1 MKNMDEI
8 EQLNQKGFVLK
19 KGFFNPNELD
29 NLKDEGQKIFF
40 NQIKK
45 FGIASKYSS
54 EENFNLNLFRL
65 FAEYPDIF
73 INCAQQIQNLISVY
87 RIAVSDEIIRTL
99 KGYGVSFPTMIVK
112 PVVFFSHKK
121 LSKKVE
127 NWKTPPHQ
135 DWGSI
140 QSSLDTTI
148 VWVPWV
154 DVTKDIGPLEIIE
167 GSHKLGN
174 VTSGKQ
180 GDFKTFN
187 DEEYKD
193 SYQSVEMEKGDAL
206 FFSSFLLHKSG
217 NNISSNPRW
226 SMHLRYSNL
235 DEPTNIQRGY
245 PYNYSYGPID
255 REITPNFPDKNNL
268 NHIYK

>member
-1 MKNMDEI
+1 MNEI
-8 EQLNQKGFVLK
+8 EQLNQKGYVIK
-19 KGFFNPNELD
+19 KNLFDPQELD
-29 NLKDEGQKIFF
+29 KLKSEGQKIFF

-45 FGIASKYSS
+45 FGITSEHSTEEDFNSS
-54 EENFNLNLFRL
+54 LFRL
-65 FAEYPDIF
+65 FKEHPDVF

-87 RIAVSDEIIRTL
+87 RVAVSDEIVNTL
-99 KGYGVSFPTMIVK
+99 KSYGISFPTMIVK
-112 PVVFFSHKK
+112 PVVFFSHKN

-135 DWGSI
+135 DWATI

-154 DVTKDIGPLEIIE
+154 DITKEIGPLEILE

-174 VTSGKQ
+174 ITSGKQ

-193 SYQSVEMEKGDAL
+193 SYVSVEMEKGDAL

-235 DEPTNIQRGY
+235 DESTNIQRGY
-245 PYNYSYGPID
+245 PYNYTYGPID
-255 REITPNFPDKNNL
+255 REITPDFPDKNILKN
-268 NHIYK
+268 IYK